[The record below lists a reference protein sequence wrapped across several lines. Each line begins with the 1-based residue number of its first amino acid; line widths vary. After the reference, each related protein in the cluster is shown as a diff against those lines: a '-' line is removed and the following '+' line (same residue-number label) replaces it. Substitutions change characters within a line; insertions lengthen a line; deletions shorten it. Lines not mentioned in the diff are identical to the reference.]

1 MLACKLMRGCIE
13 AIASKL
19 TPTVGTHSSVGARL
33 ARDAGASVSRIHR
46 VIVHRGQAS
55 LPLQTAFQL

>member
-19 TPTVGTHSSVGARL
+19 THSSVGAWL